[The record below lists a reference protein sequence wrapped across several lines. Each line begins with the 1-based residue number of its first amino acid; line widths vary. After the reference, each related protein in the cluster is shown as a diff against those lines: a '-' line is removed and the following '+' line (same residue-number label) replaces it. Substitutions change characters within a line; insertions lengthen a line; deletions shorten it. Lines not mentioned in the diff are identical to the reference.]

1 MQKQYQNIK
10 SVIPSAVEGMQP
22 TTTMED
28 QHFKFSTSVITL
40 PFLSV
45 LLLWIVFWA
54 GIRFQIDLGS
64 YGIYPRTFEGL
75 RGVVFGPFVHG
86 DIEHLYNNSIPLLVL
101 IAALRFFYRAQTL
114 SVLGYGLLLTGAI
127 TWIIG
132 RESYHIGASGLVYLL
147 VSFIFF
153 KGIRTKYYRLVA
165 LSLMIVMVYGGLVW
179 YIFPNVKEGISWE
192 GHLAGLVVGFVFAV
206 TFKTPEYKKM
216 IRYDWERED
225 YDPAEDKFMQRFDEN
240 GNFVNL
246 PKPELPD
253 DLLALQIVQEL
264 PANTHTTNSEYDVV
278 YDAVENKY
286 IIIKKNSI

>member
-1 MQKQYQNIK
+1 
-10 SVIPSAVEGMQP
+10 
-22 TTTMED
+22 MED
-28 QHFKFSTSVITL
+28 QHFKFSTSVIIL

-132 RESYHIGASGLVYLL
+132 RASYHIGASGLVYLL

-192 GHLAGLVVGFVFAV
+192 GHLAGLVVGFAFAV

-216 IRYDWERED
+216 IRYEWERED

-246 PKPELPD
+246 PKPELID
-253 DLLALQIVQEL
+253 DLLSYQMMQEL
-264 PANTHTTNSEYDVV
+264 PANTNTSSSEYEVV

-286 IIIKKNSI
+286 IIVKKNRL

>member
-1 MQKQYQNIK
+1 
-10 SVIPSAVEGMQP
+10 
-22 TTTMED
+22 MED
-28 QHFKFSTSVITL
+28 QHFKFSSSVIAI

-45 LLLWIVFWA
+45 LFLWIVFWW

-75 RGVVFGPFVHG
+75 RGIVFSPFVHG

-101 IAALRFFYRAQTL
+101 IAALRFFYRDLTFQ
-114 SVLGYGLLLTGAI
+114 VLGFGLLLTGLI
-127 TWIIG
+127 TWVIG
-132 RESYHIGASGLVYLL
+132 RESYHIGASGLVYVL

-165 LSLMIVMVYGGLVW
+165 LSLVVIMVYGSLVW

-192 GHLAGLVVGFVFAV
+192 GHLAGLVVGFAFAV

-246 PKPELPD
+246 PPPVLIESELPSNIN
-253 DLLALQIVQEL
+253 A
-264 PANTHTTNSEYDVV
+264 TNSEYDVV
-278 YDAVENKY
+278 YDELENKY
-286 IIIKKNSI
+286 KIIKKQSI